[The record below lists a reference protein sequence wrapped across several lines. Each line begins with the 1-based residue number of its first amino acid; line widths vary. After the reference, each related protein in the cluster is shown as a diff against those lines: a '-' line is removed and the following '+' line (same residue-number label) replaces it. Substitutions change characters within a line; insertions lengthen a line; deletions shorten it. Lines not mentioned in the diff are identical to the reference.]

1 MAVTSHGRI
10 DEFQQENESIE
21 AYLERVDLYFAAND
35 IAEGK
40 RVAVFLSVIGGKTY
54 TLLRNL
60 LAPAK
65 LGDLSLS
72 ELKGALK
79 KHFEPK
85 RVVIAERFHFYR
97 RNQAAGE
104 SIADFV
110 AELRRLST
118 HCAFGENQL
127 EEALRDRLVCGLRSE
142 AIQRRLLTVTNLTF
156 AEALQTAQGMEA
168 ADKNTQQLKGTDI
181 ALQFVGARP
190 TSSDAPR
197 RTKEQKRVCYRC
209 GKSNH
214 QSTDCRFKD
223 TQCHFCGKLGHIA
236 SVCRSKQK
244 AEQSHKKTSRRQ
256 KQDTKWVQFEQ
267 EGTSAEESDTDSI
280 PVLQIGRERP
290 SAGHPIT
297 VEMVVNN
304 KPLVMELDTGAAV
317 SVISEQTQRR
327 LFPQTTL
334 KPTSVLLRT
343 YTGEP
348 MTVAGEMTV
357 NVQYR
362 AQSCTLPLLVVAGN
376 GPTLFGRD
384 WRRYFELEWKS
395 MGLAALD
402 GGQARVQVLLHNYPD
417 VFAETLGKMEHHR
430 ATL

>member
-1 MAVTSHGRI
+1 VTSHGRI

-181 ALQFVGARP
+181 ALQFVAARP
-190 TSSDAPR
+190 TSSDAPG

-214 QSTDCRFKD
+214 HSTDCRFKD

-317 SVISEQTQRR
+317 SVISEQTQRK
-327 LFPQTTL
+327 LFPQ
-334 KPTSVLLRT
+334 
-343 YTGEP
+343 
-348 MTVAGEMTV
+348 
-357 NVQYR
+357 
-362 AQSCTLPLLVVAGN
+362 
-376 GPTLFGRD
+376 RD
-384 WRRYFELEWKS
+384 DS
-395 MGLAALD
+395 I
-402 GGQARVQVLLHNYPD
+402 
-417 VFAETLGKMEHHR
+417 
-430 ATL
+430 

>member
-65 LGDLSLS
+65 LGGLPLS

-97 RNQAAGE
+97 RNRE

-142 AIQRRLLTVTNLTF
+142 AIQRCLLTVTNLTF

-181 ALQFVGARP
+181 ALQFVAARP
-190 TSSDAPR
+190 TSSEAPR

-214 QSTDCRFKD
+214 HSTDCRFKD
-223 TQCHFCGKLGHIA
+223 TQCHFCGKLRHIA

-256 KQDTKWVQFEQ
+256 KQETQNGCSLSKKGLQLKSQTLIQFLCCRLGERGRQLVIPSLWKW
-267 EGTSAEESDTDSI
+267 
-280 PVLQIGRERP
+280 
-290 SAGHPIT
+290 
-297 VEMVVNN
+297 
-304 KPLVMELDTGAAV
+304 
-317 SVISEQTQRR
+317 
-327 LFPQTTL
+327 
-334 KPTSVLLRT
+334 
-343 YTGEP
+343 
-348 MTVAGEMTV
+348 
-357 NVQYR
+357 
-362 AQSCTLPLLVVAGN
+362 
-376 GPTLFGRD
+376 
-384 WRRYFELEWKS
+384 
-395 MGLAALD
+395 
-402 GGQARVQVLLHNYPD
+402 
-417 VFAETLGKMEHHR
+417 
-430 ATL
+430 